1 MPVLAIQTLDRR
13 QVKACKSALEK
24 SGHFDKLRG
33 IEKDGN
39 GFLIFT
45 NKAGEYG
52 DLKRIT
58 ITEFPELVD
67 LKPSLE
73 IMVVPNDKHKTVLDL
88 RSSSNLKSAVRSVLE
103 SLMIPSLST
112 ELLDQM
118 IKRLPHRYYI
128 YGQFLLLSS
137 SSFESTPEWQSL
149 FQDDLTF
156 ANKFYKFLADRLN
169 VTHIAQNAPIPDD
182 NDNTMRK
189 PTQLVCLYGDF
200 GLDVNDA
207 SILAPSREHLARE
220 LWAATRQNSICQT
233 WAPRYTMFSRGNIKE
248 KARVLRFENVENK
261 TVVDLYAGIGYFAF
275 SYAKCGAGLVLCWEI
290 NPWSVEGLLRGA
302 KANKWKPQ
310 LVQHEEDW
318 VIDSKKDSAPELV
331 VFLEDN
337 RFAISRIRAAA
348 DAYDLKYN
356 ISHINM
362 GLLPSSEQSWPI
374 ATELAA
380 LSSEDNVTLHV
391 HANVAHSDIDRWSRS
406 TELKLLH
413 LISEFSSGS
422 CVMPTHIEKIKS
434 FAPGVMHICGDF
446 LVKKKVNC

>member
-13 QVKACKSALEK
+13 QVKACKTALEK

-33 IEKDGN
+33 IEKDDN

-45 NKAGEYG
+45 NKTGEYV

-58 ITEFPELVD
+58 MAEFPELVD
-67 LKPSLE
+67 LEPSLE
-73 IMVVPNDKHKTVLDL
+73 IMVVPNDNYKNAWDVQ
-88 RSSSNLKSAVRSVLE
+88 SSSNLKAAVLSALE
-103 SLMIPSLST
+103 SLMIPSLSP
-112 ELLDQM
+112 ERLDQM
-118 IKRLPHRYYI
+118 IKSLPHRYYI

-137 SSFESTPEWQSL
+137 GSFESIPEWQSIA
-149 FQDDLTF
+149 QGDLTF
-156 ANKFYKFLADRLN
+156 ANKFYKLLADRLN
-169 VTHIAQNAPIPDD
+169 VTHIAQNAPIPGD
-182 NDNTMRK
+182 NDNAMRK

-200 GLDVNDA
+200 GLDVNHA
-207 SILAPSREHLARE
+207 SILAPSREHMARE

-275 SYAKCGAGLVLCWEI
+275 SYAKRGAGLVLCWEI

-302 KANKWKPQ
+302 KANKWKAQ

-318 VIDSKKDSAPELV
+318 VIETKKDSAPKLV

-337 RFAISRIRAAA
+337 RYAILRIRTAA
-348 DAYDLKYN
+348 DAHDLKYN
-356 ISHINM
+356 INHINM

-380 LSSEDNVTLHV
+380 LSSEANVTLHV
-391 HANVAHSDIDRWSRS
+391 HANVAHSDIDTWSRS
-406 TELKLLH
+406 TALKLLY

-422 CVMPTHIEKIKS
+422 CVIPTHIEKIKS
-434 FAPGVMHICGDF
+434 FAPGVIHICGDF
-446 LVKKKVNC
+446 LVKKG

>member
-13 QVKACKSALEK
+13 QVKACKTALEK

-33 IEKDGN
+33 IEKGDN

-45 NKAGEYG
+45 NKTGEYV

-58 ITEFPELVD
+58 IAELPELVD

-73 IMVVPNDKHKTVLDL
+73 IMVVPNDNHKNVWNV
-88 RSSSNLKSAVRSVLE
+88 RSSSNLKSAVRSALE
-103 SLMIPSLST
+103 SLIPSLSI
-112 ELLDQM
+112 EQFDQM
-118 IKRLPHRYYI
+118 IQWLPHRYYI

-137 SSFESTPEWQSL
+137 GSIESISEWQSL
-149 FQDDLTF
+149 AQDDLTF
-156 ANKFYKFLADRLN
+156 ANKFYKLLADRLN
-169 VTHIAQNAPIPDD
+169 VTHIAQNAPIPGD
-182 NDNTMRK
+182 NDNAMRK

-200 GLDVNDA
+200 GLDVSHS
-207 SILAPSREHLARE
+207 SILAPSREHIAGE

-248 KARVLRFENVENK
+248 KARVLQFENVENK

-275 SYAKCGAGLVLCWEI
+275 SYAKRGAGLVLCWEI

-302 KANKWKPQ
+302 NANKWEAQ
-310 LVQHEEDW
+310 LVQHEQDW
-318 VIDSKKDSAPELV
+318 VIESKNYSAPKLV

-337 RFAISRIRAAA
+337 RYAISRIRAAA
-348 DAYDLKYN
+348 DAHDLKYN

-374 ATELAA
+374 ATEIAT

-391 HANVAHSDIDRWSRS
+391 HANVAHSDIDTWSRN

-413 LISEFSSGS
+413 LISESSSGS
-422 CVMPTHIEKIKS
+422 CVIPKHIEKIKS
-434 FAPGVMHICGDF
+434 FAPGVIHICGDF
-446 LVKKKVNC
+446 LVKKNVEL

>member
-1 MPVLAIQTLDRR
+1 MPVVAIQTLDRR
-13 QVKACKSALEK
+13 QVKACKTALEK

-45 NKAGEYG
+45 NKTGDYV
-52 DLKRIT
+52 DLKTIA

-73 IMVVPNDKHKTVLDL
+73 IMVVPDDKHKTVLDV
-88 RSSSNLKSAVRSVLE
+88 RPSSNLKSAVRSVLE
-103 SLMIPSLST
+103 SLIIPSLST
-112 ELLDQM
+112 ERLDQI
-118 IKRLPHRYYI
+118 IKRLPQRYYI

-137 SSFESTPEWQSL
+137 SSFESIPEWQSL
-149 FQDDLTF
+149 AQDDLAF
-156 ANKFYKFLADRLN
+156 ANKFYQLLVDRLK

-182 NDNTMRK
+182 DDNAMRK
-189 PTQLVCLYGDF
+189 PTHLVCLYGDF
-200 GLDVNDA
+200 GLDVSHA
-207 SILAPSREHLARE
+207 SILAPSREHIARE
-220 LWAATRQNSICQT
+220 LWAATRQNNICQT

-248 KARVLRFENVENK
+248 KARVLQFENVESK

-275 SYAKCGAGLVLCWEI
+275 SYAKCGADLVLCWEI

-302 KANKWKPQ
+302 KANKWNAQ
-310 LVQHEEDW
+310 LVQHDEDW
-318 VIDSKKDSAPELV
+318 VIESKKDSAPKLV

-337 RFAISRIRAAA
+337 RYAISRIRTAEEAH
-348 DAYDLKYN
+348 DLKYN

-374 ATELAA
+374 ATELAV
-380 LSSEDNVTLHV
+380 LSSEDNVALHV
-391 HANVAHSDIDRWSRS
+391 HSNVAHSDIDRWSRN
-406 TELKLLH
+406 TGLKLLH
-413 LISEFSSGS
+413 LISEFNPGS

-446 LVKKKVNC
+446 LVKKM